1 MPHVPVP
8 AGISDSVA
16 TLRSLPCI
24 RARCGIIFDA
34 AKSDRLKHF
43 RVNPAKMDDVVG
55 VVKDLMDKDY
65 ASYDDVPYHSRWRH
79 FEAGAIDRTAGLK
92 KRWEGSGN
100 CDGVERARRLVDMVT
115 TSVLLDAGA
124 GDIWK
129 YKESSTGYE
138 SGRSEGLGVASFH
151 MFDSG
156 AFSSDPLNFPHRAD
170 SAGLKGLADD
180 SVRRSFQVDDVK
192 NPLVGCDGRTQVRST
207 AGLAPNSNGDNWSY
221 KHSRPD
227 IPCTQQLPTVLE
239 SPFEFMV

>member
-1 MPHVPVP
+1 MSHVSVP
-8 AGISDSVA
+8 SGTSDSVA

-24 RARCGIIFDA
+24 RTRCGIIFDA

-43 RVNPAKMDDVVG
+43 RVKPAKMDDVVKF
-55 VVKDLMDKDY
+55 VKDLMDKDY
-65 ASYDDVPYHSRWRH
+65 NSYDDVPYHSRWRH

-92 KRWEGSGN
+92 KRWTDSGN

-129 YKESSTGYE
+129 YKESSTGFE
-138 SGRSEGLGVASFH
+138 AGRSEGLGVASFH
-151 MFDSG
+151 MFDNG

-180 SVRRSFQVDDVK
+180 SVRQSFQVDDVK
-192 NPLVGCDGRTQVRST
+192 NPLVGCDGRTQVWST
-207 AGLAPNSNGDNWSY
+207 GGLSPTSNGEDCSH
-221 KHSRPD
+221 KHGHPD
-227 IPCTQQLPTVLE
+227 IRCT
-239 SPFEFMV
+239 